1 MATIGYV
8 RVSSDKQTL
17 EHQHY
22 EIVQYALKNDFKID
36 RWVEEKISSRQELK
50 KRKFYV
56 KPGVERKLKKEE
68 GIKNSH
74 KRNRG

>member
-1 MATIGYV
+1 MTKVVERNGDVDGAV
-8 RVSSDKQTL
+8 RK
-17 EHQHY
+17 
-22 EIVQYALKNDFKID
+22 FKAKVA
-36 RWVEEKISSRQELK
+36 RSGVPSELK

-68 GIKNSH
+68 GIKNSN

>member
-1 MATIGYV
+1 MTKVVV
-8 RVSSDKQTL
+8 RNGDVDGAVRK
-17 EHQHY
+17 
-22 EIVQYALKNDFKID
+22 FKAKVA
-36 RWVEEKISSRQELK
+36 RSGVPSELK
-50 KRKFYV
+50 KRKFYI